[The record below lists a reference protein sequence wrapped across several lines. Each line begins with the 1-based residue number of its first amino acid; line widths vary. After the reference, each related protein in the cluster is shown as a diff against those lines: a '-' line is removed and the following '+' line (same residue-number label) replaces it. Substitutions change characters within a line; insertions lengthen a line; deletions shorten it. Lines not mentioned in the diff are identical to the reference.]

1 MWRASLRLQGG
12 LFLCARLLSR
22 DTETIMAE
30 EVFPAMR
37 LPSRNTETIMAEE
50 VFPAM
55 RLPSRDTGSSA
66 GTTPSMIDNFP
77 EMR

>member
-1 MWRASLRLQGG
+1 MWRASLRLQGC

-37 LPSRNTETIMAEE
+37 LPSRDTETIMAENR
-50 VFPAM
+50 FLQCDYRPAIQAAVQEPP
-55 RLPSRDTGSSA
+55 LP
-66 GTTPSMIDNFP
+66 
-77 EMR
+77 